1 MQVRPPGS
9 GRFPGGGNGNP
20 LQYSCLRNPMD
31 RGAWQ
36 AAVQR
41 IAELDTT
48 EQLAEHVVFKYIR
61 IVHWDFVVNFA
72 FEKKLYLSF
81 FLLTPLAKESEASL
95 GSGVSPSLFS
105 VTWEGEVKGR
115 GPAFPEIVR
124 VLRIRGCHIWRP
136 VEGLEEVVRR
146 FSRRLALWSGS
157 IPLTH
162 QQQHQ
167 YWMLSFRCR
176 PGALNT
182 LFTCETCI
190 QQTCRGSCM
199 ILTLQTR
206 KLEPRKINAV
216 STSLPRS
223 SWMEFYLRFSHSR
236 RNATGKAPADQKP
249 PNPTT
254 PVDFMNFDL

>member
-1 MQVRPPGS
+1 MNKLTVHLWTKLCLPDLNKG
-9 GRFPGGGNGNP
+9 
-20 LQYSCLRNPMD
+20 LQEFC
-31 RGAWQ
+31 
-36 AAVQR
+36 
-41 IAELDTT
+41 
-48 EQLAEHVVFKYIR
+48 
-61 IVHWDFVVNFA
+61 
-72 FEKKLYLSF
+72 SF
-81 FLLTPLAKESEASL
+81 QFLLCTIQNNGGENNTLYILRWEFSL
-95 GSGVSPSLFS
+95 VLSLSTLLIFQ
-105 VTWEGEVKGR
+105 R
-115 GPAFPEIVR
+115 N
-124 VLRIRGCHIWRP
+124 L
-136 VEGLEEVVRR
+136 
-146 FSRRLALWSGS
+146 SGS

-176 PGALNT
+176 PGVLNT

-216 STSLPRS
+216 SISLPRS

-236 RNATGKAPADQKP
+236 RNTIGKAPADQKP

-254 PVDFMNFDL
+254 PIDFMNFDLKMFSVF